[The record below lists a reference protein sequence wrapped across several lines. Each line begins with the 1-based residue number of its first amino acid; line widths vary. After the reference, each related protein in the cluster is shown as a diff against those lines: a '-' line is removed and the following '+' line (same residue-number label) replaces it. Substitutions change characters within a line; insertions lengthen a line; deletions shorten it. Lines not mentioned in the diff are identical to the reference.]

1 MKIYNVDFVYKT
13 YHWATILADSPE
25 EALNTVANLTYGV
38 EPDWKPD
45 KEFLKDTQHDDYEGV
60 SVEASVECQFV
71 WWVEKCDFTLD
82 DLYEDPYPE
91 YYDSQEEAEA
101 AIKEGDKNCQVLEQT
116 INFDKIEYRMPCNFL
131 ENGAMMVEL
140 KEEHI
145 LAILPLLKHAI
156 EGESDSVSARVAYNR
171 LATALEGEGGKRYNP
186 SRELGCYKKE
196 TANV

>member
-1 MKIYNVDFVYKT
+1 MKVYNVKFVYKT
-13 YHWATILADSPE
+13 YHWATILADSPDD
-25 EALNTVANLTYGV
+25 ALNTVANLTYGV
-38 EPDWKPD
+38 EPDWKAD
-45 KEFLKDTQHDDYEGV
+45 EKFLKETRYEGYEGV
-60 SVEASVECQFV
+60 SVEANVDCQFV
-71 WWVEKCDFTLD
+71 WFIDKW
-82 DLYEDPYPE
+82 DLEDPWEDPYPE

-145 LAILPLLKHAI
+145 LAIVPLLKHAI

-196 TANV
+196 IENV